1 MNHNLQNNMFSEGY
15 KLFGQQTRDLVKVP
29 CLSPRRLKVA
39 ALLPVVVGIV
49 VLLVTWWF
57 RKMNFSLF
65 VRMIPGVLTIATA
78 VILFYIGFVNIRG
91 FEGAAYGILAFFL
104 MIFAIASFVMA
115 KARK

>member
-1 MNHNLQNNMFSEGY
+1 MI
-15 KLFGQQTRDLVKVP
+15 
-29 CLSPRRLKVA
+29 
-39 ALLPVVVGIV
+39 LLPFLVAVVIGIV

-57 RKMNFSLF
+57 KKMNFSLF
-65 VRMIPGVLTIATA
+65 VRLIPGVLTIAAA
-78 VILFYIGFVNIRG
+78 VILFYIGFVNSRG